1 MQFLH
6 KNTKIYRLI
15 FGDNTNMVLAK
26 KIHIMM
32 TFLLMIII
40 MIGFVS
46 NIMIQM
52 NYLSNVANALG
63 LCTAAYFYIQAR
75 NSKDFYSTVPAFFV
89 VSLVLLA
96 FAWISN
102 AGYDGNIPFLMMVC
116 FLATYIV
123 VRQSMRLIVLFSYI
137 SLFVVLSLVQYYKII
152 DIVYYDNMTQRMI
165 DISVGGVLYIFF
177 MYYLVDIVITTYTK
191 ENSMLENVN
200 AEKNKLFSIISHDLK
215 NPLAS
220 LRDMSKLMSSEYES
234 FNDKERKELLL
245 DMRESTEQVY
255 ELLEN
260 LLDWSR
266 SQSGRVQSMPVV
278 LSVFSLVDNC
288 KDLLQLMASKK
299 GVDIRNEV
307 HNTVCLYA
315 DPSMLHTV
323 IRNIMTNAIKFS
335 HQGGIIRVFSF
346 QSPDAD
352 ETIIG
357 IQDSGTG
364 IADEKIG
371 ALFSIQSHSSQRG
384 TAGEHGTGL
393 GLVLCRE
400 FIEKHHGRIWVEST
414 LGKGSTFYFSLP
426 NIQAKTSQQ

>member
-1 MQFLH
+1 MQSLH
-6 KNTKIYRLI
+6 KNAKMYRLI
-15 FGDNTNMVLAK
+15 FGDNSNIVLAK

-46 NIMIQM
+46 NIIIGM
-52 NYLSNVANALG
+52 NYLSNVANGLG
-63 LCTAAYFYIQAR
+63 LCTAAYFYFQAR
-75 NSKDFYSTVPAFFV
+75 NSKDFYRTVPAFFV
-89 VSLVLLA
+89 VSLLLLS

-123 VRQSMRLIVLFSYI
+123 VRQSMRLIVLFSYV
-137 SLFVVLSLVQYYKII
+137 LMFVVLSLVQHYNLIG
-152 DIVYYDNMTQRMI
+152 IVSYDNMTQRMV
-165 DISVGGVLYIFF
+165 DIAVGGVLYIFF
-177 MYYLVDIVITTYTK
+177 MYYLVDIIITTYTK
-191 ENSMLENVN
+191 ENTMLENVN
-200 AEKNKLFSIISHDLK
+200 AERNKLFSIISHDLK

-220 LRDMSKLMSSEYES
+220 LRDMTRVMSSEYDS
-234 FNDKERKELLL
+234 FNDNERKELLS

-266 SQSGRVQSMPVV
+266 SQSGRVQITPVV
-278 LSVFSLVDNC
+278 FSLFSLVDNC

-299 GVDIRNEV
+299 GIFIRNEIQ
-307 HNTVCLYA
+307 NTDVLYA
-315 DPSMLHTV
+315 DPSMLHAV
-323 IRNIMTNAIKFS
+323 MRNIITNAIKFS
-335 HQGGIIRVFSF
+335 HTGGIIRIYSF
-346 QSPDAD
+346 QSHDGD
-352 ETIIG
+352 ETVIAV
-357 IQDSGTG
+357 QDSGTG
-364 IADEKIG
+364 IAEEKIG

-414 LGKGSTFYFSLP
+414 LGKGATFYFSLP
-426 NIQAKTSQQ
+426 NISTKSSY